1 MWGLTLCTLVF
12 VRETQMSETEVL
24 LPQGNCCKDEEA
36 ILPRLCFHLPLGC
49 SLAGCV
55 MVITHDLQPT
65 PKFRPDWIYSTPQ
78 DIWKWFNDSPSFTRV
93 EFVCGLLQLCS
104 PMELRFFGSCLE
116 ELARLHFEDLRTLE
130 SLSNSVTVATNES
143 CLATLIS
150 SSNLTSSG
158 ISSNADAT
166 ALKGNSKR
174 LKLNQ
179 LPSFFHVLRN
189 NTSVRSQ
196 LLCRLFLLNSTN
208 SVSADAYF
216 EALMSGENHTA
227 LPIDSSVVVS
237 DPSNA
242 FYPKLERDD
251 LSTTSSDESDDLPSR
266 PNLFSQHEWTVLDE
280 IILIYT
286 LAAFHPAFTF
296 DQKNRIFTRL
306 NTLRQWVNRIR
317 PGCKANRP
325 RHSRHP
331 SVSLAPGR
339 SALSARRVSPCH
351 QLIHCNS
358 CISDAARCGGF
369 SSVSLKPVSPCLGQ
383 VGSEL
388 RCTRPSITSRCR
400 LPRGNEESDRR
411 TNLNQYPDATLPGAR
426 ARCMWKA
433 RCDAGLSQPICRIRC
448 HSWSHEGPESAGE
461 PCVPT
466 AVRSCCPHAF
476 GCTEHENR
484 STNGGDVDSPACSSS
499 AASSSS
505 SSSNPDIPRSLKSSS
520 ACWSN
525 ALSES
530 RHRVQCNAGLPTD
543 VSGLTPR
550 GESPTGVN
558 SSEELSLTSS
568 NTLTSSDGIALVKKL
583 AVSSNHPD
591 QTRQSSSLYEN
602 EATQTQSCSVA
613 APPPT
618 NRTGPF
624 AADLDFHFNAGKH
637 AKAAVDY
644 CHMVPKR
651 HSSVA
656 LKTAVASA
664 VSSSDYWL
672 RKTSTRL
679 SGGSFV
685 DSSPAT
691 SVSSCVRVCVPD
703 VAISSTTL
711 SAQCSKANV
720 TDCCVSAANGPVSS
734 QSDPLNSSP
743 STCINQESVFPPPL
757 SADIHERSSSSS
769 TGRHHCNQSSCLL
782 PSSFCYGCLHNIS
795 HVQDISISTPDSTH
809 ALCTPTIVDSA
820 IPAAPL
826 SESRR
831 LIIGQSC
838 SSSSSSYSSD
848 DEPRFTDLICA
859 PRSLPSSS
867 DCNPLCCAPRLD
879 NGDIMPDNVRP
890 FGVES
895 NHLLPLPVTQNV
907 SKSNA
912 NVSAVSPDHNNGAS
926 SSLHLTTTAT
936 TSAALLVVST
946 PPIIA
951 HFPPV
956 TYSPMYHGPQSL
968 LPPTHCWNPSQ
979 QPPLFPFPFGSAT
992 AYISPYTPTTAWVAN
1007 TSLPGCALR
1016 FPGVP
1021 VSLSSQV
1028 PNKTEETLNS
1038 EPPVLLSATETDFH
1052 SDSSRSAVQ
1061 EVRAVSSEEI
1071 RDTCTTAGNRSQ
1083 LDFTGEV
1090 THTGAGSTTTQSV
1103 SSNILSS
1110 IPPIF
1115 VCYQT
1120 APTGRFDVYHR
1131 PTVDSSQMQIISL
1144 PPTGATL
1151 PVVST
1156 DVSVVYPTTY
1166 PADLISKAETS
1177 KPGVADEVSDA
1188 LTTDSNVSMSIAVPQ
1203 PLILGSSQTGDPASQ
1218 LSNDSVGARQASD
1231 DIQRLIV
1238 SDTVTP
1244 SQTSSP
1250 VVEELGADRR
1260 IGGSTRSTLL
1270 SSLTTATSRSTA
1282 LSEPNSNS
1290 IVPGQVRAPSG
1301 RYQARNYHQPPPA
1314 MLFNTRGFLPT
1325 YLTNPLCYASPPPQS
1340 GSIGASFIPTP
1351 LPPSYPLMGPL
1362 PLPPP
1367 TRQPTLLP
1375 MNFHH
1380 PPSAFGL
1387 SSVPRNGN
1395 TCDST
1400 VSEVS
1405 ASGGVLTSTVNMTV
1419 STNLHWTT
1427 SAPAGKPQYSSNTAL
1442 QPVIPTSS
1450 SSFLLTSSSPALP
1463 LSMAPPFCSNFVPY
1477 MPPFG
1482 HFPRPFNQYYPTPVV
1497 HQPPVTFATF
1507 PDHVRSSLSATSQRV
1522 VSCHNCGQRGHKV
1535 KTCPS
1540 RLLLQSTSEDLFH
1553 LSFGP
1558 PS

>member
-1 MWGLTLCTLVF
+1 
-12 VRETQMSETEVL
+12 
-24 LPQGNCCKDEEA
+24 
-36 ILPRLCFHLPLGC
+36 
-49 SLAGCV
+49 

-158 ISSNADAT
+158 ISSNTDAT

-196 LLCRLFLLNSTN
+196 LLCRLFLLKSTN

-216 EALMSGENHTA
+216 EALMSGENHA
-227 LPIDSSVVVS
+227 VLPTDSSVIVS
-237 DPSNA
+237 DLSNA

-266 PNLFSQHEWTVLDE
+266 PSLFSQHEWTVLDE

-317 PGCKANRP
+317 PGCKANRS

-339 SALSARRVSPCH
+339 SALPARRVSPCH

-369 SSVSLKPVSPCLGQ
+369 SSVSLKPVSSCSGQ
-383 VGSEL
+383 VSSEV
-388 RCTRPSITSRCR
+388 RCTRPSITNRCR
-400 LPRGNEESDRR
+400 LPRGIDESDRR
-411 TNLNQYPDATLPGAR
+411 ANLNQYPDATLPGAR
-426 ARCMWKA
+426 ARRMWQA
-433 RCDAGLSQPICRIRC
+433 QCDAGLTQPICRIRC
-448 HSWSHEGPESAGE
+448 HSWSHEGPGSAGE
-461 PCVPT
+461 LCVPT
-466 AVRSCCPHAF
+466 TLRSCCPHAF
-476 GCTEHENR
+476 GCTGQLHINPPALADPSLNPLISRHCGWNRDPDRGHENPL
-484 STNGGDVDSPACSSS
+484 TNGGDVDSPACSSS
-499 AASSSS
+499 AASSS

-525 ALSES
+525 ISSES
-530 RHRVQCNAGLPTD
+530 RHRVPCNTGLPTD
-543 VSGLTPR
+543 ISKLTPR

-558 SSEELSLTSS
+558 SSEDLSLTSS

-583 AVSSNHPD
+583 AVSSNHLD
-591 QTRQSSSLYEN
+591 QTRQPSSLYEN

-613 APPPT
+613 APPPP

-624 AADLDFHFNAGKH
+624 VADLDFHFNVGKH

-651 HSSVA
+651 HSSGSSPISTPPSEDSGSE
-656 LKTAVASA
+656 TAVASA
-664 VSSSDYWL
+664 VNSSDYWL

-703 VAISSTTL
+703 VATSSITL
-711 SAQCSKANV
+711 SAQRSKANV
-720 TDCCVSAANGPVSS
+720 TDCCVSATNGTALS
-734 QSDPLNSSP
+734 QSDPLNSSA
-743 STCINQESVFPPPL
+743 STCIIHESVFPPPL
-757 SADIHERSSSSS
+757 PADIHERSSSSS

-782 PSSFCYGCLHNIS
+782 PSSFCYGCLHNTS
-795 HVQDISISTPDSTH
+795 HAQDISSSTRDSTH
-809 ALCTPTIVDSA
+809 ALCTPAIVDPA
-820 IPAAPL
+820 VPAASL
-826 SESRR
+826 SEPRR
-831 LIIGQSC
+831 LIIAQSC

-859 PRSLPSSS
+859 PRSLPSPS

-879 NGDIMPDNVRP
+879 SGCIMPDNVRP
-890 FGVES
+890 YGVENS
-895 NHLLPLPVTQNV
+895 QPLPLPVTQNV
-907 SKSNA
+907 SKPNA
-912 NVSAVSPDHNNGAS
+912 NASAVSPDHTNSAS

-936 TSAALLVVST
+936 NSTALLVVST
-946 PPIIA
+946 PPVVA

-956 TYSPMYHGPQSL
+956 TYAPMYHGPQSL

-992 AYISPYTPTTAWVAN
+992 AYVSPYTPTTAWVAN

-1016 FPGVP
+1016 FPSVP

-1028 PNKTEETLNS
+1028 PNKTEETVNS
-1038 EPPVLLSATETDFH
+1038 ELTVLLGATETDFH
-1052 SDSSRSAVQ
+1052 ADSSRNAVQ
-1061 EVRAVSSEEI
+1061 EMRSVSSEEI
-1071 RDTCTTAGNRSQ
+1071 GDTCTTAGNRSQ
-1083 LDFTGEV
+1083 LDLTGEI

-1115 VCYQT
+1115 VCYQA

-1131 PTVDSSQMQIISL
+1131 PTVDSSQVQFISF

-1166 PADLISKAETS
+1166 PADLISKAETT
-1177 KPGVADEVSDA
+1177 KPGAANEVSDA
-1188 LTTDSNVSMSIAVPQ
+1188 LTTDSNVSMSITVPQ
-1203 PLILGSSQTGDPASQ
+1203 PLISGSSQTGDPSSQ
-1218 LSNDSVGARQASD
+1218 PFNDGVGTKQSSDDVQRLVVSDAPTSKQAS
-1231 DIQRLIV
+1231 
-1238 SDTVTP
+1238 
-1244 SQTSSP
+1244 SP
-1250 VVEELGADRR
+1250 AVEELAADRR
-1260 IGGSTRSTLL
+1260 IGGSTRSALL
-1270 SSLTTATSRSTA
+1270 SSLTTAISRSTA

-1290 IVPGQVRAPSG
+1290 AAPGQVRAPSG
-1301 RYQARNYHQPPPA
+1301 RYQALNFHQPPPT

-1367 TRQPTLLP
+1367 TRQPALLP

-1380 PPSAFGL
+1380 PSSAFGL

-1395 TCDST
+1395 SCDST
-1400 VSEVS
+1400 VSEVT

-1419 STNLHWTT
+1419 STNLHWTASPPT
-1427 SAPAGKPQYSSNTAL
+1427 GKPQYSSNTTL

-1463 LSMAPPFCSNFVPY
+1463 LSMAPPFCSNFMPY

-1482 HFPRPFNQYYPTPVV
+1482 HFPRPFNQFYSTPVV
-1497 HQPPVTFATF
+1497 HQPPVTLATF
-1507 PDHVRSSLSATSQRV
+1507 PDHVRSSLSVTSQRV
-1522 VSCHNCGQRGHKV
+1522 ISCHNCGQRGHKV

-1553 LSFGP
+1553 LTFGP